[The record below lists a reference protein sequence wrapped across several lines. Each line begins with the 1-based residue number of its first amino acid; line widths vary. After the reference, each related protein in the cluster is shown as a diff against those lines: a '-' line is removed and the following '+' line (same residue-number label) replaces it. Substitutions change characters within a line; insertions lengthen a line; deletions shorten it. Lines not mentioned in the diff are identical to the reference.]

1 MKLTKLETY
10 EGDAI
15 SCIYTDNE
23 MLLKNVEVDMG
34 DVIELKDKQYL
45 VLSRSGKVLDVASTP
60 GFYKV
65 VNGRTQNK
73 EVQEN
78 WNFYKNRIQEKH
90 CYYAFFINLSEIVK
104 NESFISEPIIFK
116 DHKLGT
122 KYFVLKM
129 DSVYNFE
136 VVTPQNFMNNVVNL
150 RVNYSKQEL
159 MEKITRYFVHSIELG
174 LNKKALNDRWSL
186 EKCYEKFDELVT
198 GLKLNEYSNELVDYG
213 VRLTS
218 ITIDNLEFTKRGR
231 YRVRR
236 KKLI

>member
-1 MKLTKLETY
+1 MKLSKLETY
-10 EGDAI
+10 EGEAI
-15 SCIYTDNE
+15 DCVNADTE

-34 DVIELKDKQYL
+34 DVLEVKEKQYL
-45 VLSRSGKVLDVASTP
+45 VLSRSGKVLDIASTP

-65 VNGRTQNK
+65 TNGNTQNK
-73 EVQEN
+73 EVEEN
-78 WNFYKNRIQEKH
+78 WSFYKNRIQEKH
-90 CYYAFFINLSEIVK
+90 CYYAFFINLSEIVR

-136 VVTPQNFMNNVVNL
+136 IVTPQNFMNNVVNL
-150 RVNYSKQEL
+150 RINYSKQEL
-159 MEKITRYFVHSIELG
+159 MERITRYFVHAIELG
-174 LNKKALNDRWSL
+174 LNKKALNDKWSL
-186 EKCYEKFDELVT
+186 EKCYEKFDEIVT

-213 VRLTS
+213 VRLT
-218 ITIDNLEFTKRGR
+218 TLNIDTLEFAKRGR
-231 YRVRR
+231 YKVRR